1 MARILITSG
10 PTREAI
16 DPVRFLS
23 NASSGRMGAALARAA
38 LKAGHEVDVV
48 TGPSEVPLP
57 GASRIVRVVSALQML
72 EACRELYPN
81 CDVLI
86 GAAAVADY
94 RPAATMESKRRRDS
108 DPWILELVPNPDILA
123 ELAAKASASPSRT
136 HVGFALQTGVLE
148 TALARAREKLTRKHL
163 DWIVLNWADAIASD
177 SGQFWLLQRGGRE
190 ENLGEISKDDL
201 ATRLLERVTATL

>member
-48 TGPSEVPLP
+48 TGPAEVPLP
-57 GASRIVRVVSALQML
+57 GATRVVRVVSALQML
-72 EACRELYPN
+72 EACHELYPS

-94 RPAATMESKRRRDS
+94 RPAARLESKRPRDPG
-108 DPWILELVPNPDILA
+108 PWILELVPNPDILA
-123 ELAAKASASPSRT
+123 ELGAKAASSSKT

-148 TALARAREKLTRKHL
+148 TALARAREKLAKKHL

-177 SGQFWLLQRGGRE
+177 SGDFWLLQRGGSE
-190 ENLGEISKDDL
+190 ESLGEISKDDL
-201 ATRLLERVTATL
+201 ATRLLERVTATPG